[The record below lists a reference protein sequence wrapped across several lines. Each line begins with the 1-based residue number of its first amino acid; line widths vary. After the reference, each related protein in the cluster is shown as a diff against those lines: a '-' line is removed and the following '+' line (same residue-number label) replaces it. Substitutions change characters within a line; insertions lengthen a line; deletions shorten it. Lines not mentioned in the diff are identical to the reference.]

1 MNWWIRAFVFLM
13 SQTGYIY
20 FYLTEQLRY
29 ISEKL
34 SKLYDIDWLGLVMEG
49 SFKTFNLNIM
59 YNCKLKNWN
68 FSEWDYQFWITVP
81 SEECNL
87 AFWNKSF
94 NIFSVSPGWGLIK
107 VEHCTL
113 NKRQL
118 SFNDFFT
125 KLVLPDPGG
134 PLIKKPVKFK
144 LENGFL
150 SKIDFNLASCFESPP
165 KSTGFEWFEFNLLW
179 NDSVLISF
187 IEVSSV
193 YLKSFS
199 FPSDDVW
206 KKGRNTNPTFPQHI

>member
-1 MNWWIRAFVFLM
+1 M
-13 SQTGYIY
+13 
-20 FYLTEQLRY
+20 
-29 ISEKL
+29 
-34 SKLYDIDWLGLVMEG
+34 
-49 SFKTFNLNIM
+49 
-59 YNCKLKNWN
+59 
-68 FSEWDYQFWITVP
+68 ITVP

-87 AFWNKSF
+87 AFLNKSF

-113 NKRQL
+113 NNRQL

-125 KLVLPDPGG
+125 KVVLPDPGG
-134 PLIKKPVKFK
+134 PLIKNPVKFK

-165 KSTGFEWFEFNLLW
+165 NSTVFEWLEFNLLW

-199 FPSDDVW
+199 FPSDDIW
-206 KKGRNTNPTFPQHI
+206 KKEKNI

>member
-118 SFNDFFT
+118 PFNDFFT

-165 KSTGFEWFEFNLLW
+165 KSTVFEWLEFNLLW

-199 FPSDDVW
+199 FPSDDV
-206 KKGRNTNPTFPQHI
+206 